1 MAVFYKEGEEKIR
14 PGIYQRYSTTD
25 ITIPGAQDG
34 ICAIPIRS
42 HWGPLGVVVENKP
55 GELSKNYGTG
65 EYNAENFTVPAAQA
79 MFNGGA
85 TTVYTCRMGTGGK
98 KASLILKSGET
109 DAVTATAK
117 YPGTFPVSVSVLP
130 KIGDDTKKE
139 VSIYTDGTVVETFT
153 FDADG
158 ENEPANFAYA
168 CRRSKYIDFAAATG
182 VTGAL
187 DAVITDAGALT
198 GGEDPKVTND
208 DYSKAF
214 EALEEFYYN
223 CIALDVADDEN
234 LSKSLLLQTYLA
246 NAHKMGKLAVA
257 VVGELSEVPFEDRLN
272 NSRKFDDEKIVYL
285 GSGWVTNNGQLEG
298 VMAICQTAGTIA
310 GTPASASITHA
321 EIYGATAMLETFTF
335 GQYEEAIQSGM
346 LLPSRSSDGTI
357 WYDSGVNTLLHPAS
371 NQDKGWK
378 KIRRTKTRFEM
389 FDRIDRA
396 LQPKVGR
403 INCDSDGIG
412 DVIQTAQR
420 VLDSMATE
428 RKIFTGASFTCER
441 YAADSAWFIITADD
455 IDSLEKIYLHYQFR
469 FAQS

>member
-1 MAVFYKEGEEKIR
+1 MAVFFKEGEEKTR

-25 ITIPGAQDG
+25 VRIPGAQDG
-34 ICAIPIRS
+34 ICAIPIRA

-55 GELSKNYGTG
+55 GELSKNYGSG
-65 EYNAENFTVPAAQA
+65 EYNAESFTVPAAQA

-98 KASLILKSGET
+98 QASLVLKSGET
-109 DAVTATAK
+109 NAVTATAK
-117 YPGTFPVSVSVLP
+117 YPGTFSISLSVLP

-139 VSIYTDGTVVETFT
+139 VSIYTGETVVETFT

-158 ENEPANFAYA
+158 ANEPANLVYG
-168 CRRSKYIDFAAATG
+168 CRRSKYIDFVAATG
-182 VTGAL
+182 AAGAL
-187 DAVITDAGALT
+187 DVVLTEAGALT

-214 EALEEFYYN
+214 EALEDFYYN
-223 CIALDVADDEN
+223 CIALDVADDDN

-246 NAHKMGKLAVA
+246 NAHKMGKLAIA
-257 VVGELSEVPFEDRLN
+257 VVGELSEVPFDDRLK
-272 NSRKFDDEKIVYL
+272 NSRKFDDEKVVYL
-285 GSGWVTNNGQLEG
+285 GSGWVTNDGPLEG

-310 GTPASASITHA
+310 GTPASESITHA
-321 EIYGATAMLETFTF
+321 EIYGAVSTLETFTYS
-335 GQYEEAIQSGM
+335 QYEEAIRNGM
-346 LLPSRSSDGTI
+346 LLPSRSNDGAI
-357 WYDSGVNTLLHPAS
+357 WYDSGVNTLISPAD
-371 NQDKGWK
+371 NQDDGWK

-403 INCDSDGIG
+403 VNCDSDGIG

-420 VLDSMATE
+420 VLDTMAAE
-428 RKIFTGASFTCER
+428 RKVFAGASFTCER
-441 YAADSAWFIITADD
+441 SAADSAWFLITAVD